1 MKMVEGSKAYV
12 KEAINLALIRVKIMQ
27 CQHCGHPTLN
37 GYHCPY
43 CGSDQPTYYG
53 QEESWIES

>member
-1 MKMVEGSKAYV
+1 MVEGSKAYV

-43 CGSDQPTYYG
+43 CGNDDLKGICNDKQSNGD
-53 QEESWIES
+53 